1 MRRIFDDRRTN
12 FRNRERLNRL
22 LMLVQ
27 LELLGLRNEARY
39 ARAIR
44 AHLEANGGFADDRRL
59 ILDAKGQPCS
69 LRLP

>member
-27 LELLGLRNEARY
+27 LELLGLRSEARY
-39 ARAIR
+39 ARTIR
-44 AHLEANGGFADDRRL
+44 AHLEANGGVADDRRL

-69 LRLP
+69 LWLP